1 MNNDTITI
9 NGFDLSEVI
18 RIIEIIRPVGNERSI
33 ETNDAPLLGV
43 NLQEVRTGAKFI
55 KVKFAMQERDGMTLE
70 QAKHILAGVFNTSEA
85 VRIVIS
91 DEPDKYYMGL
101 VTGSVD
107 MDNVTR
113 WFQKGEFELLIPDG
127 VAHSTTYRLFESG
140 VDNGGEARNYLS
152 DTSNAK
158 TFSINSPTNYSVQQT
173 YNLIS
178 NSTLSSLGFVAGDT
192 ITVSFDI
199 SFSVTQ
205 LENFRVEG
213 YSATGYLFKIGDVS
227 NKASSFSGTFTLSET
242 NLIMNRVAIRFDNM
256 VGNVT
261 VSNMRLNKSRYKQ
274 PYIKAAEDNPD
285 AIVMTLINDGNVPAF
300 PVVTVKNN
308 AENGYIGL
316 VNTSGA
322 LEVGDREEADTVQA
336 KQSELLFDYRDS
348 KITNGLSAA
357 TKNVAILNDTLQSL
371 RGTVASVDWS
381 GRKHLFLQ
389 NAGGTT
395 GNNAGSLTW
404 NIPADSSGATGSLND
419 YIWWRQV
426 FWLGAANQ
434 YGFIKLTVSDEQGR
448 FLYGVETFKRYN
460 GLGCEYNFMA
470 ADGKGGYNMIKQWT
484 FTGTHLDS
492 QNPFNEPRGWSDLKR
507 NDDKVTVFWW
517 GSYNTF
523 VIPEIKGRKSA
534 KVHVAFGALGN
545 KPLVARM
552 YLDSIFYRKD
562 FVAVTKDIPN
572 RYPIGSNVVLNSEN
586 DTVTVDGLERIVD
599 IVHGSTFL
607 TIPPGR
613 STLEVY
619 SSSWVRTKPTVKIE
633 FEERYL

>member
-85 VRIVIS
+85 VRIVIA

-127 VAHSTTYRLFESG
+127 VAHSTTYR
-140 VDNGGEARNYLS
+140 
-152 DTSNAK
+152 
-158 TFSINSPTNYSVQQT
+158 
-173 YNLIS
+173 
-178 NSTLSSLGFVAGDT
+178 
-192 ITVSFDI
+192 
-199 SFSVTQ
+199 
-205 LENFRVEG
+205 
-213 YSATGYLFKIGDVS
+213 
-227 NKASSFSGTFTLSET
+227 
-242 NLIMNRVAIRFDNM
+242 RFDN
-256 VGNVT
+256 GT
-261 VSNMRLNKSRYKQ
+261 VSSDK
-274 PYIKAAEDNPD
+274 
-285 AIVMTLINDGNVPAF
+285 IVFDLVNDGNVPAI
-300 PVVTVKNN
+300 PIITVKHN
-308 AENGYIGL
+308 AENGYIGI
-316 VNTSGA
+316 VNSTGA
-322 LEVGDREEADTVQA
+322 IEVGNPEEADTEEI
-336 KQSELLFDYRDS
+336 KQSEVLFDYRDS
-348 KITNGLSAA
+348 KITDGLTASA
-357 TKNVAILNDTLQSL
+357 KNVAILNDTSQNLV
-371 RGTVASVDWS
+371 GTVASVDWS
-381 GRKHLFLQ
+381 ERKHLFLQ

-404 NIPADSSGATGSLND
+404 EIPADSTGAIGSLND
-419 YIWWRQV
+419 YILWRQV
-426 FWLGAANQ
+426 FWLGATNQ
-434 YGFIKLTVSDEQGR
+434 YGFIKLTVSDANGQ
-448 FLYGVETFKRYN
+448 FLYGVETYKRSN

-470 ADGKGGYNMIKQWT
+470 SDGKGGYNMIKQWT
-484 FTGTHLDS
+484 FNGTHEDS
-492 QNPFNEPRGWSDLKR
+492 QNPFNEPRGASDLKR
-507 NDDKVTVFWW
+507 NDDRVTVYWW
-517 GSYNTF
+517 GSYNTY

-562 FVAVTKDIPN
+562 FVTVTKDIPN
-572 RYPIGSNVVLNSEN
+572 RYPIGSNIILNSEN

-607 TIPPGR
+607 TVPPGN
-613 STLEVY
+613 SQLEVY
-619 SSSWVRTKPTVKIE
+619 SSSWVKTKPTVKIE